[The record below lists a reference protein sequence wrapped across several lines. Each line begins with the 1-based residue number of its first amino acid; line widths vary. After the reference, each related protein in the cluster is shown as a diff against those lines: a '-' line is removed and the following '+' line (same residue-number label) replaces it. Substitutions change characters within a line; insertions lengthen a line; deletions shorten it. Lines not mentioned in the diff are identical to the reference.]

1 MERRL
6 SPSAPLICAV
16 LTSVVT
22 SRPASG
28 GSAPPAGTNQLA
40 ATPRRAGSDPKWTL
54 LMANWALMVAV
65 TATAFGGSDQSRGN
79 DVTAVES
86 LGETTGDINRR
97 LAEIEAKI
105 ERLEARRNK
114 TYLSQERAA
123 AIRNLTEEVLS
134 DADTRASLF
143 SDSVTGGYD
152 GDFFLASADGN
163 FRVAVSGQLQF
174 RYVWNH
180 RREREDKTRAG
191 FETRR
196 AKITL
201 RGTVVSPQLRYSV
214 TTSRDRRTGVFE
226 LQSLSLELP
235 LGDQV
240 RIRAGRFRSPLLR
253 EEAVSSR
260 RQLIVERSLVAKR
273 FDQPYLPGVSVRYR
287 TDAFQVRAAFVNISD
302 EIFGDQGWRAAARAD
317 LLLWGRWS
325 SLRDFT
331 SFPSDRPTAALGAGI
346 LMEDED
352 PIRPSD
358 NDSRTLRWTADVSAE
373 FGGANAFAAV
383 VGNHPEEDRE
393 PSLDQFGVVV
403 QGGLFFTE
411 KWEAFARYEWG
422 DADGEAADL
431 SILTVGINRYFT
443 GHDLK
448 LTADVGYGLNEID
461 RFWSSSGAGWRRDSR
476 DREGQVVM
484 RFQLQLLF

>member
-1 MERRL
+1 MI
-6 SPSAPLICAV
+6 PSAPLIFAV
-16 LTSVVT
+16 FTSVVT
-22 SRPASG
+22 DRLAG
-28 GSAPPAGTNQLA
+28 GESAPAAGTNQLA

-54 LMANWALMVAV
+54 LIANWALMVAV
-65 TATAFGGSDQSRGN
+65 TATAFGGSDQSPGD

-86 LGETTGDINRR
+86 VGETTGDLNRR
-97 LAEIEAKI
+97 LAEIEARI
-105 ERLEARRNK
+105 ENLEAKTNK
-114 TYLSQERAA
+114 TSLSQERAA
-123 AIRNLTEEVLS
+123 AIRNLIEEVLS
-134 DADTRASLF
+134 DADTRATLF
-143 SDSVTGGYD
+143 SDSVTSGYD

-180 RREREDKTRAG
+180 RRERDDKTRAG

-201 RGTVVSPQLRYSV
+201 RGNVVSPQLRYSV
-214 TTSRDRRTGVFE
+214 TASRDRRTGDFE

-260 RQLIVERSLVAKR
+260 RQLVVERSLVARR
-273 FDQPYLPGVSVRYR
+273 FNQPYLPGVSVGYQ
-287 TDAFQVRAAFVNISD
+287 TDALRVRAAFVSISD
-302 EIFGDQGWRAAARAD
+302 EILGDQGWRAAARAD
-317 LLLWGRWS
+317 LLLWGEWS

-331 SFPSDRPTAALGAGI
+331 SFPGDRPTAALGAGI

-352 PIRPSD
+352 PIHPSD

-383 VGNHPEEDRE
+383 VGNHVKEDRE
-393 PSLDQFGVVV
+393 PSLDQFGLVV
-403 QGGLFFTE
+403 QGGLFVTE

-431 SILTVGINRYFT
+431 SMLTVGMNRYVDR
-443 GHDLK
+443 HDLK
-448 LTADVGYGLNEID
+448 LTADVGYGLNEVG
-461 RFWSSSGAGWRRDSR
+461 RFWSSSGAGWRRDNR
-476 DREGQVVM
+476 GQDGQVVV